1 MEAPRIKTRFSKRRR
16 PSRFANLPSRPLR
29 DRLVGLIFA
38 ALTCTCARPLSADE
52 CTQLLDHYTTLLARS
67 RDSQV
72 RPEQVE
78 DVVAQARRKAS
89 QDPEF
94 SQCTAK
100 VSRRKWTCAMAA
112 PSVDAV
118 EKCLL

>member
-1 MEAPRIKTRFSKRRR
+1 MKAPRIKTRFSTRRR
-16 PSRFANLPSRPLR
+16 PIRFANLPSRR
-29 DRLVGLIFA
+29 DRLVGLLFA

-78 DVVAQARRKAS
+78 EVVAQARRKAS